1 MRSREPGDIL
11 REIRAMAED
20 LGQVQ
25 LMEICGTHTM
35 AIAKAGLKSL
45 LPQNIRLISG
55 PGCPVCVTP
64 AGAVDELLRISG
76 IPGVIMASYGDL
88 LRVPGS
94 RRGDSLL
101 KRRAQGADVRM
112 VYSPMDALAM
122 AEANPGRQVVFAGV
136 GFETTAPGTAA
147 CLMEAR
153 ERQIDNFSVLSL
165 LKTTEPAIRALAGA
179 PGAGSGE
186 AEGPQDAGA
195 DACRIDG
202 RRASAGRDGIQ
213 TCARTDGG
221 SRARIDGFLCPGH
234 VAVITGSE
242 AFRFLPK
249 EYGLPGVVSGFE
261 PEDLLASVYLLVKML
276 HLGRP
281 KLVNEYSRLVRPEGN
296 LAARKAVE
304 QVFAPSDSLW
314 RGLGEIAGS
323 GLAVREEFAAWDGA
337 RRFGFA
343 PDPKAEAAGCR
354 CGDVIRG
361 LLAPEGCP
369 LFGKSCRPEDPAGPC
384 MVSGE
389 GACAAAYRYRE

>member
-1 MRSREPGDIL
+1 MTFWREFSMRSREPGDVL

-76 IPGVIMASYGDL
+76 IPGVIIASYGDL

-101 KRRAQGADVRM
+101 RRRAQGADVRM

-165 LKTTEPAIRALAGA
+165 LKTTEPAIRALVET
-179 PGAGSGE
+179 PGAVSGE

-195 DACRIDG
+195 DAC
-202 RRASAGRDGIQ
+202 
-213 TCARTDGG
+213 
-221 SRARIDGFLCPGH
+221 RIDGFLCPGH

-242 AFRFLPK
+242 AFRFLPE

-323 GLAVREEFAAWDGA
+323 GLAVRKEFAAWDGA

>member
-101 KRRAQGADVRM
+101 RRRAQGADVHM

-122 AEANPGRQVVFAGV
+122 AEENPGRQVVFAGV

-179 PGAGSGE
+179 PGAASGE

-195 DACRIDG
+195 DAC
-202 RRASAGRDGIQ
+202 
-213 TCARTDGG
+213 
-221 SRARIDGFLCPGH
+221 RIDGFLCPGH

-242 AFRFLPK
+242 AFRFLPE

>member
-1 MRSREPGDIL
+1 MTFWREFSMRSREPGDVL

-76 IPGVIMASYGDL
+76 IPGVIIASYGDL

-179 PGAGSGE
+179 PGAASGE

-195 DACRIDG
+195 DVC
-202 RRASAGRDGIQ
+202 
-213 TCARTDGG
+213 
-221 SRARIDGFLCPGH
+221 RIDGFLCPGH

-242 AFRFLPK
+242 AFRFLPE

-323 GLAVREEFAAWDGA
+323 GLAVRKEFAAWDGA

>member
-1 MRSREPGDIL
+1 MTSWREFSMRSREPGDVL
-11 REIRAMAED
+11 REIRAMAEE

-76 IPGVIMASYGDL
+76 IPGAIIASYGDL

-179 PGAGSGE
+179 PGAASGE
-186 AEGPQDAGA
+186 SEGPQDAGA
-195 DACRIDG
+195 DAC
-202 RRASAGRDGIQ
+202 
-213 TCARTDGG
+213 
-221 SRARIDGFLCPGH
+221 RIDGFLCPGH

-242 AFRFLPK
+242 AFRFLPE

-304 QVFAPSDSLW
+304 QVFVPSDSLW

-323 GLAVREEFAAWDGA
+323 GLAVRKEFAAWDGA

-361 LLAPEGCP
+361 LIAPEGCP
-369 LFGKSCRPEDPAGPC
+369 LFVKCCRPEDPAGPC

-389 GACAAAYRYRE
+389 GACAAAYRYKE

>member
-1 MRSREPGDIL
+1 MTSWREFSMRSREPGDVL
-11 REIRAMAED
+11 REIRAMAEE

-76 IPGVIMASYGDL
+76 IPGVIIASYGDL

-101 KRRAQGADVRM
+101 RRRAQGADVRM

-165 LKTTEPAIRALAGA
+165 LKTTEPAIRALVET
-179 PGAGSGE
+179 PGAVSGE

-195 DACRIDG
+195 DAC
-202 RRASAGRDGIQ
+202 
-213 TCARTDGG
+213 
-221 SRARIDGFLCPGH
+221 RIDGFLCPGH

-242 AFRFLPK
+242 AFRFLPE

-323 GLAVREEFAAWDGA
+323 GLAVRKEFAAWDGA

>member
-1 MRSREPGDIL
+1 MTFWREFSMRSRDPGDIL

-35 AIAKAGLKSL
+35 AIARAGLKSL

-76 IPGVIMASYGDL
+76 IPGAIIASYGDL

-101 KRRAQGADVRM
+101 RRRAQGADVRM

-179 PGAGSGE
+179 PGAASGE

-195 DACRIDG
+195 DAC
-202 RRASAGRDGIQ
+202 
-213 TCARTDGG
+213 
-221 SRARIDGFLCPGH
+221 RIDGFLCPGH

-304 QVFAPSDSLW
+304 QVFVPSDSLW

-389 GACAAAYRYRE
+389 GACAAAYRYKE

>member
-1 MRSREPGDIL
+1 MTSWREFSMRSREPGDIL
-11 REIRAMAED
+11 RKIRAMAED

-35 AIAKAGLKSL
+35 AIARAGLKSL

-88 LRVPGS
+88 LRVPDS

-165 LKTTEPAIRALAGA
+165 LKTTEPAIRALVGA
-179 PGAGSGE
+179 PGAASGE

-195 DACRIDG
+195 DAC
-202 RRASAGRDGIQ
+202 
-213 TCARTDGG
+213 
-221 SRARIDGFLCPGH
+221 RIDGFLCPGH

-242 AFRFLPK
+242 AFRFLPE

-323 GLAVREEFAAWDGA
+323 GLAVRKEFAAWDGA

-361 LLAPEGCP
+361 FLAPEGCP

-389 GACAAAYRYRE
+389 GAGAAAYRYRE

>member
-1 MRSREPGDIL
+1 MTSWREFSMRSREPGDIL

-35 AIAKAGLKSL
+35 AIARAGLKSL

-76 IPGVIMASYGDL
+76 IPGVIIASYGDL

-101 KRRAQGADVRM
+101 RRRAQGADVRM

-165 LKTTEPAIRALAGA
+165 LKTTEPAIRALVGA
-179 PGAGSGE
+179 PGAASGE

-195 DACRIDG
+195 DAC
-202 RRASAGRDGIQ
+202 
-213 TCARTDGG
+213 
-221 SRARIDGFLCPGH
+221 RIDGFLCPGH

-242 AFRFLPK
+242 AFRFLPE
-249 EYGLPGVVSGFE
+249 EYGLPGAVSGFE

-323 GLAVREEFAAWDGA
+323 GLAVRKEFAAWDGA

>member
-35 AIAKAGLKSL
+35 AIARAGLKSL

-76 IPGVIMASYGDL
+76 IPGAIIASYGDL

-165 LKTTEPAIRALAGA
+165 LKTTEPAIRALVGA
-179 PGAGSGE
+179 PGAVSGE

-195 DACRIDG
+195 DACRMG
-202 RRASAGRDGIQ
+202 GGSPSAGRDGIQ
-213 TCARTDGG
+213 TC
-221 SRARIDGFLCPGH
+221 ARIDGFLCPGH

-323 GLAVREEFAAWDGA
+323 GLAVQEEFAAWDGA

>member
-1 MRSREPGDIL
+1 MTSWREFSMRSREPGDIL

-179 PGAGSGE
+179 PGAASGE

-195 DACRIDG
+195 DAC
-202 RRASAGRDGIQ
+202 
-213 TCARTDGG
+213 
-221 SRARIDGFLCPGH
+221 RIDGFLCPGH

-242 AFRFLPK
+242 AFRFLPE

-323 GLAVREEFAAWDGA
+323 GLAVRKEFAAWDGA

>member
-1 MRSREPGDIL
+1 MTSWREFSMRSREPGDIL
-11 REIRAMAED
+11 RKIRAMAED

-35 AIAKAGLKSL
+35 AIARAGLKSL

-76 IPGVIMASYGDL
+76 IPGVIIASYGDL

-179 PGAGSGE
+179 PGAASGE

-195 DACRIDG
+195 DAC
-202 RRASAGRDGIQ
+202 
-213 TCARTDGG
+213 
-221 SRARIDGFLCPGH
+221 RIDGFLCPGH

-242 AFRFLPK
+242 AFRFLPE

-323 GLAVREEFAAWDGA
+323 GLAVRKEFAAWDGA

>member
-1 MRSREPGDIL
+1 MRSREPGDVL

-165 LKTTEPAIRALAGA
+165 LKTTEPAIRALVGA
-179 PGAGSGE
+179 PGAGSRE

-195 DACRIDG
+195 D
-202 RRASAGRDGIQ
+202 
-213 TCARTDGG
+213 TC
-221 SRARIDGFLCPGH
+221 RIDGFLCPGH

-242 AFRFLPK
+242 AFRFLPE

-276 HLGRP
+276 HQGRP

-304 QVFAPSDSLW
+304 QVFAPAGSLW

>member
-1 MRSREPGDIL
+1 MTFWREFSMRSREPGDIL

-76 IPGVIMASYGDL
+76 IPGVIIASYGDL

-101 KRRAQGADVRM
+101 RRRAQGADVRM

-165 LKTTEPAIRALAGA
+165 LKTTEPAIRALVET
-179 PGAGSGE
+179 PGAVSGE

-195 DACRIDG
+195 DAC
-202 RRASAGRDGIQ
+202 
-213 TCARTDGG
+213 
-221 SRARIDGFLCPGH
+221 RIDGFLCPGH

-242 AFRFLPK
+242 AFRFLPE

-323 GLAVREEFAAWDGA
+323 GLAVRKEFAAWDGA

>member
-1 MRSREPGDIL
+1 MTSWREFSMRSREPGDIL
-11 REIRAMAED
+11 RKIRTMAED

-76 IPGVIMASYGDL
+76 IPGVIMASNGDL

-101 KRRAQGADVRM
+101 RYRARGADVRM

-165 LKTTEPAIRALAGA
+165 LKTTEPAIRALVEV

-186 AEGPQDAGA
+186 AEGPQGAGA
-195 DACRIDG
+195 DAC
-202 RRASAGRDGIQ
+202 
-213 TCARTDGG
+213 
-221 SRARIDGFLCPGH
+221 RIDGFLCPGH

-242 AFRFLPK
+242 AFRFLPE

-323 GLAVREEFAAWDGA
+323 GLAVRKEFAAWDGA

>member
-1 MRSREPGDIL
+1 MTFWREFSMRSREPGDVL

-88 LRVPGS
+88 LRVPDS

-165 LKTTEPAIRALAGA
+165 LKTTEPAIRALVET
-179 PGAGSGE
+179 PGAVSGE

-195 DACRIDG
+195 DAC
-202 RRASAGRDGIQ
+202 
-213 TCARTDGG
+213 
-221 SRARIDGFLCPGH
+221 RIDGFLCPGH

-242 AFRFLPK
+242 AFRFLPE

-323 GLAVREEFAAWDGA
+323 GLAVRKEFAAWDGA